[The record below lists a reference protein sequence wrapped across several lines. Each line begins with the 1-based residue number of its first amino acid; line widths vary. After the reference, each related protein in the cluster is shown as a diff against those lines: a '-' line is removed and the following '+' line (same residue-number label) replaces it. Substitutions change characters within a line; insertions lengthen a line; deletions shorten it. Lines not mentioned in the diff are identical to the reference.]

1 MSDLIAAET
10 KRLAKKLVDDSTEQ
24 LEKISKVKQMVKLA
38 SELGEDTSMIDNFID
53 VAESTLKDIVGKLII
68 KK

>member
-10 KRLAKKLVDDSTEQ
+10 NKLAKKLVDDSKEQ
-24 LEKISKVKQMVKLA
+24 LEKIGKIKQMTKLA
-38 SELGEDTSMIDNFID
+38 AELGEDTKVIDNFID
-53 VAESTLKDIVGKLII
+53 VAETTLKDIVGKLII

>member
-1 MSDLIAAET
+1 MSDLIKAET
-10 KRLAKKLVDDSTEQ
+10 EKLAKKLVTDSTEQ

-38 SELGEDTSMIDNFID
+38 SELGEDTSVIDNFID

>member
-10 KRLAKKLVDDSTEQ
+10 QKLAKKLVDDSSEQ
-24 LEKISKVKQMVKLA
+24 LEKIKKIKKMVKLA
-38 SELGEDTSMIDNFID
+38 GELGEDTKMIDNFID
-53 VAESTLKDIVGKLII
+53 VAETTLKDIVGKLLI